1 MSLDLIR
8 ERSEG
13 RARTGFVD
21 LFSFDQGV
29 VETLGAKLDENH
41 QNYFLTLAP
50 ITTVGFDPPPT
61 SPFYRGCVAPRPGLP
76 GIPVTFFNPQDIY
89 EKYSLPM
96 VLVRREGE
104 FPALER
110 WHPGLLQYRV
120 PGRGALPVEYIDTS
134 TSPSIDGF
142 DRVEQVTQAIP
153 YDISYSIVV
162 ADRKRGFGGSGYAN
176 RLLSHVRRIFQ
187 PYCLVKV
194 IDSVGD
200 YRTYDAFQE
209 GLSEIDEIPDINDRV
224 IGFSVSLRIAGELD
238 DNDPVVQKTVT
249 RRSNRLR
256 PR

>member
-1 MSLDLIR
+1 MEFDRIR
-8 ERSEG
+8 EVSEG

-21 LFSFDQGV
+21 LVSFDQGV
-29 VETLGAKLDENH
+29 IETLGAVLDEKH
-41 QNYFLTLAP
+41 QNYFLTLPP

-61 SPFYRGCVAPRPGLP
+61 SPFHRGCVAPRPGLP
-76 GIPVTFFNPQDIY
+76 GVPVTFSNPQEIF

-110 WHPGLLQYRV
+110 WHPGLQQYRV
-120 PGRGALPVEYIDTS
+120 PGRGALPFEYTDVT
-134 TSPSIDGF
+134 PSVAGF

-153 YDISYSIVV
+153 YDISYSVVVV
-162 ADRKRGFGGSGYAN
+162 ATKRGFGVSGHAN
-176 RLLSHVRRIFQ
+176 RLFGHMRRIFQ

-194 IDSVGD
+194 IDSIGD

-209 GLSEIDEIPDINDRV
+209 GINEIDEVPEINDRV
-224 IGFSVSLRIAGELD
+224 IGFSISLRIAAELD
-238 DNDPVVQKTVT
+238 DNDPVIRKTVT
-249 RRSNRLR
+249 RRTQTFR